1 EIIPETIN
9 FETVSGEYIAKCLR
23 LNIPPGQLP
32 QCGRF
37 SNDQYFMTATVDQ
50 SRYRLFLS
58 RIDYIA
64 VLLNHYF
71 SENNIRHDPY
81 VRLHLQN
88 FKGVPIENLKGCPRL
103 AEVSPTPEEIKNA
116 VKSKLPHL
124 KIFTDESNV
133 TFVARED
140 EMYGNSDTSEDFLA
154 RKLYLNPNC

>member
-1 EIIPETIN
+1 MIFDEIIPDTIN

-32 QCGRF
+32 QSGRL
-37 SNDQYFMTATVDQ
+37 SNDQYFMIATLDQ

-64 VLLNHYF
+64 VLF
-71 SENNIRHDPY
+71 ENNIRHDPY

-88 FKGVPIENLKGCPRL
+88 FKGVPIESLKGCPRL
-103 AEVSPTPEEIKNA
+103 AEVNSTPEEIKNA
-116 VKSKLPHL
+116 INSKLPHL

-133 TFVARED
+133 NFVSRKD
-140 EMYGNSDTSEDFLA
+140 EIYGIGDTSEDLLA
-154 RKLYLNPNC
+154 RKLYLNPNF